1 MREVKREQ
9 ISVELLDYMGSDIRV
24 SNVAKVSFN
33 KWDDESLEINDK
45 QIGLL
50 NYLSTGLPSN
60 ERDDWE
66 KRAKASTHWTP
77 YGHCFLSIRVG
88 VPIFLARQLH
98 KHVIGLVINE
108 ESRRYIT
115 DDVALWL
122 PDVVHKKPNSAK
134 QGASKEVHTEY
145 LYVDSD
151 PDTGYVYDGITAME
165 LIATTSENCVH
176 TYYDLVEAGVA
187 PEEARMVLPLNS
199 MTHWVWSGS
208 LMAFLRVAKQR
219 VDSHAQGAAQEFAKK
234 LLVILEDKFPESVKA
249 FGLQQGEPL

>member
-1 MREVKREQ
+1 MTRQIKQEA
-9 ISVELLDYMGSDIRV
+9 ISVELIDSMGNDLRV

-33 KWDDESLEINDK
+33 KWDDESVEINDK

-50 NYLSTGLPSN
+50 NYLATGLPSS

-77 YGHCFLSIRVG
+77 FGHCFLSVRVG

-115 DDVALWL
+115 DDIALYI
-122 PDVVHKKPNSAK
+122 PEVVHKKPDSAK
-134 QGASKEVHTEY
+134 QGASKELHTKL
-145 LYVDSD
+145 LYGGNV
-151 PDTGYVYDGITAME
+151 GDGDIMLDAKE
-165 LIATTSENCVH
+165 LIKYQSEQAVQA
-176 TYYDLVEAGVA
+176 YYTLLEGGVA

-199 MTHWVWSGS
+199 VTHWVWSGS
-208 LMAFLRVAKQR
+208 LMAFMRVAKQR
-219 VDSHAQGAAQEFAKK
+219 VDGHAQLSAPCHFER
-234 LLVILEDKFPESVKA
+234 
-249 FGLQQGEPL
+249 